1 LSRTPSYARLGALFV
16 VLKRDRKDGLYMLN
30 QEGSPVAP
38 FTPEFDGLSQGNGA
52 DAAEMHSPSVSPIPL
67 FKGTPGTSVPLSDK
81 AGPSAEPT
89 QEEKEKELAQ
99 SFWHN
104 ANAFSGSIR
113 AVFYILGLFT
123 PYYGLMATD
132 NVLAANALLAVL
144 ILVPVFWKYILSPL
158 IDTINNRLDAK
169 ERQVNFYLQ
178 FLNWLGELKTAPKNS
193 IQNDIIFSYR
203 FESEDAVQI
212 SLYDP
217 QGSELFQK
225 SLAWHPIVSYQKD
238 SAADLMPDPS
248 EKYRITLNWDDC
260 SSSDQV
266 RDGGYESFSPGKS
279 LDSGLSSEE
288 EEVSFFSKSFQQ
300 NFQQSFQTIQDHA
313 LPTWHRHAFKLKQFI
328 NIVAISAGF
337 LYIQECFN
345 FWAQSNPVLM
355 FAYTFAALW
364 AVQAAREDY
373 LQRAK
378 DTMAVVGKHEDV
390 KSLSAKTNALF
401 KLCRE
406 HKLFPLA
413 AFACFWFAPT
423 LVPLQ
428 FLPVFFTLVSCAL
441 VFFAVKTIDFK
452 NSYEEELHK
461 LRQDSRG
468 QFEQAKK
475 HFGKEN
481 FKVPEKSPLQQVQSG
496 LLKTGQFIWE
506 FIRTAFPLLFFTD
519 YFVTHIGGAS
529 IGVVQMNFA
538 TTLTHPPLGVLIP
551 EVLITLVVCGTFA
564 ALMVADTMENE
575 RHEAFNKQMI
585 HGATDPEVL
594 QRAEE
599 TSSHTG
605 PAALASAAFC
615 SQGEIHLSPEKDLRP
630 PTWGD
635 FSMPP
640 IQFGKGNG

>member
-1 LSRTPSYARLGALFV
+1 
-16 VLKRDRKDGLYMLN
+16 MLN

-38 FTPEFDGLSQGNGA
+38 FTPGSNQGS
-52 DAAEMHSPSVSPIPL
+52 AAYAEEIPSPRLSPIPP
-67 FKGTPGTSVPLSDK
+67 FQETRGTFIPLSEK
-81 AGPSAEPT
+81 ADPSAEPT
-89 QEEKEKELAQ
+89 HADRDRDREKELAQ

-178 FLNWLGELKTAPKNS
+178 FLNWLGELKADPKNN

-203 FESEDAVQI
+203 FEPGDTVQI
-212 SLYDP
+212 DLYNP
-217 QGSELFQK
+217 QGGVLFHRP
-225 SLAWHPIVSYQKD
+225 LTWHPIVSYQKD
-238 SAADLMPDPS
+238 SAADLMPRPDQ
-248 EKYRITLNWDDC
+248 KYRITLNWDDC

-266 RDGGYESFSPGKS
+266 GYDGYESFLAP
-279 LDSGLSSEE
+279 SSEE

-313 LPTWHRHAFKLKQFI
+313 LPTWHKHAFKLKQFI

-378 DTMAVVGKHEDV
+378 DTMAVVSKHEDV
-390 KSLSAKTNALF
+390 KDLKAGASSLF

-481 FKVPEKSPLQQVQSG
+481 FKVPEKTPLQQVQSG

-585 HGATDPEVL
+585 HGETEPEAL
-594 QRAEE
+594 ERAGE

-605 PAALASAAFC
+605 PAALTSAAFC
-615 SQGEIHLSPEKDLRP
+615 SQEEIHLSPEKGLRP
-630 PTWGD
+630 PMWGGLSPSAI
-635 FSMPP
+635 FSL
-640 IQFGKGNG
+640 GTDND